1 MEPVTQIDAA
11 RGKYPVGPANHST
24 LTKMNF
30 VEVLCDRMG
39 LSRAEANAVV
49 ETVFDEILRALVQ
62 RRDVKLANF
71 GTFSTRDKVARPGRN
86 PKTGEAHEISARSV
100 VTFLAAPHMRDSVA
114 AFKEPEGMESV
125 K

>member
-1 MEPVTQIDAA
+1 MNQIDASQG
-11 RGKYPVGPANHST
+11 RYPTGPANSST

-30 VEVLCDRMG
+30 TEVLSDKMG
-39 LSRAEANAVV
+39 LSRSEANAVV
-49 ETVFDEILRALVQ
+49 ETVFEEILTALVA

-86 PKTGEAHEISARSV
+86 PKTGVIAARRV

-114 AFKEPEGMESV
+114 SFKDPEGFEP
-125 K
+125 KA

>member
-1 MEPVTQIDAA
+1 MLF
-11 RGKYPVGPANHST
+11 RS
-24 LTKMNF
+24 
-30 VEVLCDRMG
+30 
-39 LSRAEANAVV
+39 
-49 ETVFDEILRALVQ
+49 DEILRALVQ

-114 AFKEPEGMESV
+114 SFKEPEGMESV

>member
-62 RRDVKLANF
+62 RANF

-114 AFKEPEGMESV
+114 SFKEPEGMESV